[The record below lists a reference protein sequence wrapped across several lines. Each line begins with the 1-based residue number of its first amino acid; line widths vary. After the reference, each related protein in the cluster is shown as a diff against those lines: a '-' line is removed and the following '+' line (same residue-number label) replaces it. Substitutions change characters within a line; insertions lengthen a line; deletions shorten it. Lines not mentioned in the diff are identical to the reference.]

1 MNNTL
6 KAFLIII
13 AVVFFAISGLALNRY
28 HADDNNV
35 FNDHKNLRIVSLS
48 PSLTDSL
55 FALGLGNN
63 VVGVTKYCIYPAE
76 AQTRTVVGNLYD
88 HNYELIMQLKPDIVV
103 LNVDQEKAISQFSN
117 LGIPTAMFDNHDIE
131 NILATFKGLGETFD
145 KQAEAAVIID
155 DIERQLEQYRL
166 ITADLPKVKTMV
178 SVGRG
183 MGSMAVT
190 QSYAAGPGTY
200 VGRLLEIAG
209 GENVYQGAAA
219 YPILTTEALLR
230 LNPEVIIEL
239 VPEVSFGDFT
249 AQDVLKQWQPLQ
261 EIDAVRNNRVY
272 VLSEGYVVLPG
283 PKLVLLLKDILRV
296 LHPAVETDNN
306 A

>member
-1 MNNTL
+1 MKSTV
-6 KAFLIII
+6 KVGLIII
-13 AVVFFAISGLALNRY
+13 VIVFFAGSGLVLNRY
-28 HADDNNV
+28 RADDNNMLTRAQ
-35 FNDHKNLRIVSLS
+35 NLRIVSLS

-55 FALGLGNN
+55 FALGLGDN

-76 AQTRTVVGNLYD
+76 AQTRTIVGNLYD
-88 HNYELIMQLKPDIVV
+88 HNYELILKLKPDIVV
-103 LNVDQEKAISQFSN
+103 LNVDQEKAINQFTG

-131 NILATFKGLGETFD
+131 NILATFKGLGETFGRH
-145 KQAEAAVIID
+145 AEAAVIID
-155 DIERQLEQYRL
+155 DIERQLEQTQR
-166 ITADLPKVKTMV
+166 ITAGLPKVKTMV

-230 LNPEVIIEL
+230 LDPEVIIEL
-239 VPEVSFGDFT
+239 VPEVGRGGFT
-249 AQDVLKQWQPLQ
+249 AEDVLTQWQPLQ
-261 EIDAVRNNRVY
+261 EISAVRNNRVY

-283 PKLVLLLKDILRV
+283 PKLVLLLKDMLRV
-296 LHPAVETDNN
+296 LHPVAETDNN